1 MSKRVNLPKQKSPLK
16 VIRMMCIECMGGD
29 SIQDCKDLIR
39 DCASKACPN
48 YEMRFGRNPYSK
60 HRGNIGNFIISPSE
74 KPDAREE
81 FREIVA

>member
-29 SIQDCKDLIR
+29 SIQACKDLIR

-48 YEMRFGRNPYSK
+48 YEMRFGRNPYNK
-60 HRGNIGNFIISPSE
+60 HRGNIKNIMRETPE
-74 KPDAREE
+74 KAGAGEK
-81 FREIVA
+81 FREIVS